1 MIAHGTVYVE
11 APIEKDPELEIT
23 MGEDNSSMEI
33 MLRNA
38 EQYAHVWFPVWS
50 EEDGQDDLKW
60 YKAEKN
66 EDESWSYVVDMK
78 DHLSLGTYYVH
89 VYTGDKA
96 PETMI
101 AHGTVYVET
110 ELEAEIEELLVNE
123 EFTTD
128 EGIVDETEIDT
139 DKELETE
146 EVIDDSEF
154 MENTDLAETIEPET
168 TESEVLKSI
177 ELIDNAVIG
186 EISETLSVS

>member
-1 MIAHGTVYVE
+1 
-11 APIEKDPELEIT
+11 
-23 MGEDNSSMEI
+23 
-33 MLRNA
+33 
-38 EQYAHVWFPVWS
+38 
-50 EEDGQDDLKW
+50 
-60 YKAEKN
+60 
-66 EDESWSYVVDMK
+66 MK